1 MEITQERILET
12 IISASETDPLFVSFM
27 TIAEQ
32 QLEDEQAASMSP
44 DLTSESRAYNCGRA
58 SAIYDFIHTIKEIRL
73 THLN

>member
-44 DLTSESRAYNCGRA
+44 DLTSEARAYNCGRA
-58 SAIYDFIHTIKEIRL
+58 SAIYDFINTVKEIRL